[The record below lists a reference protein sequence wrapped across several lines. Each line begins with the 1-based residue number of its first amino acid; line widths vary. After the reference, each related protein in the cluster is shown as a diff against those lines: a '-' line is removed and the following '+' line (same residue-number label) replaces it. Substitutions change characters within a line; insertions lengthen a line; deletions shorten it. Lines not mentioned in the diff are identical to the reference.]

1 MAANLFSFVLGLCKT
16 QYPSSSSHL
25 LLVYSRYHP
34 SSKFSYVTKFS
45 SRFKNRRNRETW
57 NRITN
62 FLAILDRS
70 ERRGRCISET
80 RRATSLLIITDNST
94 RYSCTRNPSI
104 VPSRRSRLLLL
115 YIHMYARY
123 NFNDRSPTCRRAC
136 PIGIDPATTGMKR
149 CMPLIRFC
157 PRSHIPWAKGMH
169 TFISFF
175 FLSFTSSNLQFSRRW
190 ASPRS
195 IDRISLSYSS
205 LNSVGLMIRRAVRI
219 IRRRIFSVIDRC
231 HGTRWH
237 GGWRKIAGD
246 SA

>member
-80 RRATSLLIITDNST
+80 RRANSSLLIITDNST

-115 YIHMYARY
+115 YVHMYARY

-157 PRSHIPWAKGMH
+157 PRSHIPWARDACVYLV
-169 TFISFF
+169 
-175 FLSFTSSNLQFSRRW
+175 FLSLFHFVESSIFS
-190 ASPRS
+190 SVLELSISS
-195 IDRISLSYSS
+195 IDR
-205 LNSVGLMIRRAVRI
+205 
-219 IRRRIFSVIDRC
+219 
-231 HGTRWH
+231 
-237 GGWRKIAGD
+237 
-246 SA
+246 

>member
-16 QYPSSSSHL
+16 QYPSSSPHL

-80 RRATSLLIITDNST
+80 RRGTLLLIITDNST

-115 YIHMYARY
+115 YVHMYARY

-157 PRSHIPWAKGMH
+157 PRSHIPWARDACVYLV
-169 TFISFF
+169 
-175 FLSFTSSNLQFSRRW
+175 FLSLFHFVESSIFS
-190 ASPRS
+190 SMSISS
-195 IDRISLSYSS
+195 IDR
-205 LNSVGLMIRRAVRI
+205 
-219 IRRRIFSVIDRC
+219 
-231 HGTRWH
+231 
-237 GGWRKIAGD
+237 
-246 SA
+246 